1 MYKLRLHKL
10 RLYKFVQNNIAGDE
24 ITDIKNTINETEIRN
39 ALQTT
44 HGNVPKFNLKIYAY
58 VYDQLVYFPRSDV
71 DYETITTNKCSSVNR
86 R

>member
-1 MYKLRLHKL
+1 M
-10 RLYKFVQNNIAGDE
+10 YKFVQNNFAGDE
-24 ITDIKNTINETEIRN
+24 ITDIKNTINETEIKN

-44 HGNVPKFNLKIYAY
+44 HDNVPKFNLKIYVY